1 MCKSDQVYRQHYA
14 TNAVDKLQCTWDIPL
29 RNENE

>member
-1 MCKSDQVYRQHYA
+1 MCKSDQVYRQHY
-14 TNAVDKLQCTWDIPL
+14 AVDKLQCTWDIPL